1 MLHAPLASILI
12 NILIN
17 VCLVPV
23 PVGYALA
30 TIIVVCAMLD
40 IGYKIMEEHVC
51 NVGGSVI
58 IVGLGVYVCSV
69 MLVIM

>member
-1 MLHAPLASILI
+1 
-12 NILIN
+12 
-17 VCLVPV
+17 
-23 PVGYALA
+23 
-30 TIIVVCAMLD
+30 MLD

-58 IVGLGVYVCSV
+58 IVGLGVSVCSV